1 VGNEDG
7 DRVHETDP
15 ATIRAAAA
23 GDRRA
28 FEALVRE
35 HQATVVR
42 FVRHLVG
49 DDHAEDVAQET
60 FLRVHRRL
68 GGFAH
73 RSRFSTWLLQIAR
86 NAGVDELRRRAR
98 RDRVALVAPPPSPP
112 SSPDVRAELRAA
124 LASLSPTIVEAL
136 VLVEVFGLGY
146 EEAGRS
152 LGVPTGT
159 VKSRV
164 FQARRKLHEWQGA
177 GERAA
182 PARTEDGSC

>member
-1 VGNEDG
+1 M
-7 DRVHETDP
+7 HEPDP

-28 FEALVRE
+28 FETLVRE
-35 HQATVVR
+35 HQAVVIR

-49 DDHAEDVAQET
+49 DALAEDVAQET

-68 GGFAH
+68 RTFGF
-73 RSRFSTWLLQIAR
+73 RSRFTTWLLQIAR
-86 NAGVDELRRRAR
+86 NAALDELRRGAR
-98 RDRVALVAPPPSPP
+98 RDRLTLVAPPPAPP
-112 SSPDVRAELRAA
+112 ASPDVRAELRAA

-136 VLVEVFGLGY
+136 VLVEVFGYGY
-146 EEAGRS
+146 DDAGKL

-164 FQARRKLHEWQGA
+164 FQARRKLHEWQAAGEPATGA
-177 GERAA
+177 GGG
-182 PARTEDGSC
+182 PC